1 VQVSGIGARS
11 DPQNK
16 DALGTVSASSPTEVA
31 KRAVP
36 AGGAGSGNEAAS
48 KFKRILTRKPSG
60 PSGEPSNGAE
70 ASGLSSAT
78 LTQQALV
85 SPRDLDAR
93 TITVSRPA
101 PPSSLGAVG
110 RVLVGEGPR
119 GSQARV
125 EFRTGPLAGTALQL
139 AAGRDGVHV
148 QLVAAGEG
156 ARLALARVVD
166 RVEARL
172 RARGI
177 VMNAATDQARAGG
190 GRDGREQ
197 RRR

>member
-1 VQVSGIGARS
+1 MGPA
-11 DPQNK
+11 
-16 DALGTVSASSPTEVA
+16 ASSVEVA
-31 KRAVP
+31 KRAIPVGV
-36 AGGAGSGNEAAS
+36 ARLGGSGASRFKRVLARKEPAQGGDSCGGGEAPSLAAS
-48 KFKRILTRKPSG
+48 ALAQP
-60 PSGEPSNGAE
+60 
-70 ASGLSSAT
+70 
-78 LTQQALV
+78 ALV
-85 SPRDLDAR
+85 SPRELDAR
-93 TITVSRPA
+93 TIAVSRSA
-101 PPSSLGAVG
+101 PPCTLGSVG

-125 EFRTGPLAGTALQL
+125 EFKGGPLAGTALQL

-190 GRDGREQ
+190 DRGGREQ
-197 RRR
+197 RKR

>member
-1 VQVSGIGARS
+1 VLKRKA
-11 DPQNK
+11 
-16 DALGTVSASSPTEVA
+16 SAPGGDT
-31 KRAVP
+31 
-36 AGGAGSGNEAAS
+36 AGDG
-48 KFKRILTRKPSG
+48 
-60 PSGEPSNGAE
+60 E
-70 ASGLSSAT
+70 ASAFAPVALAPV
-78 LTQQALV
+78 ALV

-93 TITVSRPA
+93 AFAVSRPA
-101 PPSSLGAVG
+101 PPSSIGAVG

-125 EFRTGPLAGTALQL
+125 EFRAGPLAGTALHL

-190 GRDGREQ
+190 GRGGREQ
-197 RRR
+197 RGR